1 VVDSVVGIYGIKNKV
16 NGKIYI
22 GQSIKI
28 ERRWVTHK
36 TELRKNK
43 HPNQYLLNS
52 YNKYGKDNFEFL
64 ILEECEKEKLNSME
78 EKWIDIFSRDNV
90 YNRNFYITD
99 LRGEKNPFFGKK
111 HSIETKKKMSILKKN
126 NNKGELNPNF
136 GKKQSKE
143 SRLKMTLGRAK
154 SGLTIENVLE
164 IKQLLL
170 GGVEH
175 KVIAEKFKVGRTV
188 ITRISNGTRWT
199 NVTGGPVV
207 PVVYDADGRRRISEN
222 HRKNKK
228 RKKEK

>member
-1 VVDSVVGIYGIKNKV
+1 VVGIYGIKNKI
-16 NGKIYI
+16 NGNIYI

-28 ERRWVTHK
+28 ERRWSKHK
-36 TELRKNK
+36 TELKKNK

-78 EKWIDIFSRDNV
+78 EKWINVFSREKIYNINLNV
-90 YNRNFYITD
+90 ID
-99 LRGEKNPFFGKK
+99 LNGEKNPFFGKK
-111 HSIETKKKMSILKKN
+111 HSIKTKKKMSILKKN
-126 NNKGELNPNF
+126 NYKGDLNPNF

-170 GGVEH
+170 YGIEH

-207 PVVYDADGRRRISEN
+207 PVVYDTDGRRRISEN

>member
-1 VVDSVVGIYGIKNKV
+1 MVGIYGIKNKV

-99 LRGEKNPFFGKK
+99 LSGEKNPFFGKK
-111 HSIETKKKMSILKKN
+111 HSIETKKKMSILRKN
-126 NNKGELNPNF
+126 NYKGELNPNF

-143 SRLKMTLGRAK
+143 VRLKMTLNRSSSTSK
-154 SGLTIENVLE
+154 GLKTEDILA
-164 IKQLLL
+164 IKELLL
-170 GGVEH
+170 CGKKH
-175 KVIAEKFKVGRTV
+175 KIIAEKFGVARTV
-188 ITRISNGTRWT
+188 ITRISSGTRWT
-199 NVTGGPVV
+199 NVTGGPVITV
-207 PVVYDADGRRRISEN
+207 IYDADGRRRISEH